1 MNAPQP
7 QPAKPYRKNVSTRTK
22 VALSLILGPTV
33 LIAVTFSIFSLL
45 NLVFSLTFQPT
56 PDTANFAAT
65 PVFITI
71 LNVIL
76 FTIGSIGIVSWLPG
90 IIIGAVL
97 LATKKDKE

>member
-1 MNAPQP
+1 MDTPQP
-7 QPAKPYRKNVSTRTK
+7 VRPYRKNVSTRTK
-22 VALSLILGPTV
+22 VALSLLLGPTV
-33 LIAVTFSIFSLL
+33 LIAVSFALFALL
-45 NLVFSLTFQPT
+45 NLVFNPTFWPT